1 MKTLIKLI
9 SGILVLSMIL
19 TFVGCGND
27 ENKQQN
33 SANKYEGKQIIASE
47 MKTVGNRQV
56 PYHNGKP
63 YLYNPMH
70 FRYDYL
76 LNSLSPDAAD
86 KALDDGMRL
95 IKEAGF
101 SAVMIYVPWDK
112 IYDGKKYDLTYFTKQ
127 FKLAE
132 KYDLLVHIVWFGS
145 NVCGF
150 SGFKSW
156 QTDHEKYPA
165 LIGSDGAPVVGT
177 GYAAGKQIPDFSN
190 PIYAKEEGEAILEI
204 CKWLYD
210 NDKAKRTVA
219 IQLEDEPDNNEG
231 GYGQW
236 VGQFKNYVD
245 HLNRLAKVVKESPYS
260 MIAYVNIMSV
270 GYSDTIEGYTYAQRI
285 KYIAEQKYI
294 DFVGYSYYTTE
305 NKTKMKELEFKGHF
319 PCMVGFSTA
328 PFSVPA
334 QTLDGLAGG
343 YGLCYYQFFDT
354 GTADTGF
361 YSLASKDKVE
371 GTIFGK
377 RNASINLID
386 APFNGALDNRTSEM
400 IDMNKS
406 INAISE
412 LIAVTDT
419 KMMSAINN
427 RQKVNDDVS
436 KKIDGEKIT
445 MLYNSDTVKYGAV
458 GFGLKADD
466 GNYYTFAT
474 MTSSFTFT
482 SDISVTVGKY
492 VDGKWIS
499 EGEVEVKNK
508 TFTAEGGKAYQVVIK

>member
-1 MKTLIKLI
+1 MNSIIKLLSSVLI
-9 SGILVLSMIL
+9 IVMLVS
-19 TFVGCGND
+19 FVGCGEKIEQNKA
-27 ENKQQN
+27 ENK
-33 SANKYEGKQIIASE
+33 SEGKQIIASE
-47 MKTVGNRQV
+47 MRTVGNRQV

-76 LNSLSPDAAD
+76 LKNLPADAAD

-101 SAVMIYVPWDK
+101 SAVMIYVPWEK

-127 FKLAE
+127 FNLAQ
-132 KYDLLVHIVWFGS
+132 KYDLKVHIVWFGS
-145 NVCGF
+145 NVTGF
-150 SGFKSW
+150 GGFRGW
-156 QTDHEKYPA
+156 QTDREKYPA
-165 LIGSDGAPVVGT
+165 LIGLDGAPVEGS
-177 GYAAGKQIPDFSN
+177 GYGSGKQIPDFSN
-190 PIYAKEEGEAILEI
+190 PIYAEEEGAAILEI
-204 CKWLYD
+204 CKWLNK
-210 NDKAKRTVA
+210 NDKDCRTVA

-231 GYGQW
+231 GFGQW
-236 VGQFKNYVD
+236 MSQFTNYVA

-270 GYSDTIEGYTYAQRI
+270 GYADTIEGYTYAQRI
-285 KYIAEQKYI
+285 KYIAEQEYI
-294 DFVGYSYYTTE
+294 DFVGYSYYTTT
-305 NKTKMKELEFKGHF
+305 NKTQMKELEFKGHF

-343 YGLCYYQFFDT
+343 YGLCYYQFFDP

-361 YSLASKDKVE
+361 YSLASKDKID
-371 GTIFGK
+371 GTIYGK
-377 RNASINLID
+377 RNASIIIND
-386 APFNGALDNRTSEM
+386 TPFTGALDCRTSEF

-406 INAISE
+406 INALSE

-419 KMMSAINN
+419 KMMTALNN
-427 RQKVNDDVS
+427 RQKVNDDTS

-445 MLYNSDTVKYGAV
+445 FIYKDDSVKYGAV
-458 GFGLKADD
+458 GFALKHTD
-466 GNYYTFAT
+466 GNFYAFAT
-474 MTSSFTFT
+474 MTSELTFT

-492 VDGKWIS
+492 VDGNWVS
-499 EGEVEVKNK
+499 EGEVAVNNN
-508 TFTAEGGKAYQVVIK
+508 TFTAEGGKAYQIVIK

>member
-1 MKTLIKLI
+1 MKTIKKLI
-9 SGILVLSMIL
+9 SCVLILIMLLS
-19 TFVGCGND
+19 FVSCGDKNGKD
-27 ENKQQN
+27 
-33 SANKYEGKQIIASE
+33 KYAGKQVIAAE
-47 MKTVGNRQV
+47 IKTVGDRQV

-63 YLYNPMH
+63 YLYNPIH

-76 LNSLSPDAAD
+76 LRNFSPDAAD
-86 KALDDGMRL
+86 KALEDGMRL

-101 SAVMIYVPWDK
+101 NAVMIYVSWEK

-132 KYDLLVHIVWFGS
+132 KYNLKVHIVWFGS
-145 NVCGF
+145 NVTGF
-150 SGFKSW
+150 GGYRSW
-156 QTDHEKYPA
+156 QTDREKYPA
-165 LIGSDGAPVVGT
+165 LIGLDGAPVIGT
-177 GYAAGKQIPDFSN
+177 GFADGKEIPDFSN
-190 PIYAKEEGEAILEI
+190 PIYAEEEGAAILEI

-210 NDKAKRTVA
+210 NDKDRRTVA

-231 GYGQW
+231 GNGQW
-236 VGQFKNYVD
+236 MSQFKNYVG
-245 HLNRLAKVVKESPYS
+245 HLDRLAKVVKESPYS

-270 GYSDTIEGYTYAQRI
+270 GYAETIDGYTYSQRI

-294 DFVGYSYYTTE
+294 DFVGYSYYTTSH
-305 NKTKMKELEFKGHF
+305 KTNMKELEFKGHF

-354 GTADTGF
+354 GSADTGF
-361 YSLASKDKVE
+361 YSLASKDKVD
-371 GTIFGK
+371 GTVYGK
-377 RNASINLID
+377 RNASINLND
-386 APFNGALDNRTSEM
+386 APFDGALDNRTSEM

-406 INAISE
+406 INALSE

-427 RQKVNDDVS
+427 RQKVNDDAS

-445 MLYNSDTVKYGAV
+445 FIHKDNSVKYGAV
-458 GFGLKADD
+458 GFALKADD
-466 GNYYTFAT
+466 GNFYAFAT
-474 MTSSFTFT
+474 MTSDFTFT

-492 VDGKWIS
+492 VDGNWIS
-499 EGEVEVKNK
+499 DGEVAVKDK
-508 TFTAEGGKAYQVVIK
+508 TFTAEGGKAYQVMIK